1 MNNANIYVMIRL
13 RHDVGSHV
21 ALSNPGLISKEM

>member
-1 MNNANIYVMIRL
+1 MIIL

-21 ALSNPGLISKEM
+21 ALSNPGFISKEIRVSHT